1 MISVEVSPG
10 ELLDKISILEIKLE
24 RIADE
29 RALALVRRE
38 LASLQSVRAQALPE
52 SSQLISLTTELK
64 RANETLWDLED
75 SIRECERAQRFDA
88 RFVELARSIYR
99 TNDRRAALKRQINEL
114 LSSSIAEVK
123 SYSAY

>member
-29 RALALVRRE
+29 GSLALVRRE
-38 LASLQSVRAQALPE
+38 LASLAAVRAQALPD
-52 SSQLISLTTELK
+52 STALHSLTSDLK
-64 RANETLWDLED
+64 RANERLWELED

-88 RFVELARSIYR
+88 DFVELARSIYR
-99 TNDRRAALKRQINEL
+99 TNDRRAAVKRQINEL
-114 LSSSIAEVK
+114 
-123 SYSAY
+123 